1 MLAKYV
7 LVMTALVAAAMTLV
21 GTSAVAVAEPD
32 CEQVGV
38 HDNPAGNAAGNGHEC
53 VGGSGDN
60 PEPVRDCSHKNSEK
74 DNNDN
79 GETACIP
86 RGNSNDG
93 DDGD

>member
-1 MLAKYV
+1 MIMRLSIV
-7 LVMTALVAAAMTLV
+7 LVLLTVI
-21 GTSAVAVAEPD
+21 VAVPTTMSVRAETD
-32 CEQVGV
+32 CEQTGV

-79 GETACIP
+79 GEMACIP
-86 RGNSNDG
+86 RGNSGG
-93 DDGD
+93 DDE

>member
-1 MLAKYV
+1 MIRSVVFAVVV
-7 LVMTALVAAAMTLV
+7 LTIMSVIVNV
-21 GTSAVAVAEPD
+21 PNYNVKAEAD
-32 CEQVGV
+32 CEKVGV

-79 GETACIP
+79 GEMACIP
-86 RGNSNDG
+86 RGASGG
-93 DDGD
+93 DDD

>member
-1 MLAKYV
+1 MFIFKKMAIVIAAIAAIGGAPLMLQ
-7 LVMTALVAAAMTLV
+7 
-21 GTSAVAVAEPD
+21 AEPD

-74 DNNDN
+74 DNNEN
-79 GETACIP
+79 GEFACIP

-93 DDGD
+93 DGD